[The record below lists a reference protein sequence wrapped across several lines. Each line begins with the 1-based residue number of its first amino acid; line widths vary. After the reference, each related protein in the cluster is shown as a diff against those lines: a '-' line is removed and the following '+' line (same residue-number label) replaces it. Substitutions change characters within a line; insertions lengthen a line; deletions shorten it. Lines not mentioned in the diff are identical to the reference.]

1 MQDPKKRKKKKLY
14 TTILSTGIMTGGIAT
29 LVFAYQSGAAFHP
42 SGKKQEIKKNQIVF
56 SKNKDMTGQKKNKDK
71 DNSRFLKENQKDQQG
86 AQTQNDADYMFKN
99 ALTSQK
105 NQIHL
110 ADSNVTQANNGSQ
123 TTDKNNYYNVTKDP
137 SKADVVIDATNGDGN
152 KNNTSSDSN
161 QNNSNNNSNSD
172 SDHNS
177 NNNNSNNTNKDQDNT
192 GSDTIPSDSA
202 KDPQSA
208 KENPTDAL
216 YPSKPFTGEIPT
228 LSEDTE
234 DGDNESVIIKQSDTN
249 TNAILYKGQSVT
261 AKDIYHSLDTYV
273 YGKDK
278 YTYVLGEKAYGSYI
292 KIDSVSFDGAKTW
305 KNKFP
310 VEIPTDIKKD
320 MMKIKVNYRLSEKK
334 KWVTRIVDYEPK
346 DTRVFLLSEKI
357 TKENTV
363 ISDDIILNKY
373 DQNPEPG
380 TKMNLFRLQSDF
392 LGSGRLNA
400 LFPGWTEKGKSVS
413 WFYEVKAGR
422 HILEPAQMVALDKK
436 YTVELKHFWMNED
449 YKVDDT
455 AADSKLCYLQT
466 LTDLDD
472 QYDTL
477 KIPKY
482 IQAVDVDSDND
493 MSVDQLEV
501 PDTVVYMNL
510 KDSGMR
516 VNDSYKVDED
526 NPCYTSTSEGILMNK
541 SKSEI
546 MSIPYHTTKL
556 KVGKSVNKVVI
567 EKKNQLTEID
577 LSELSKE
584 QLTEIDYKKLNDC
597 KIIVSDDNLIS
608 FIQENYKNIFE
619 NDGNT
624 VAAVSDPKL
633 TYTVKNQTIIN
644 KEGRMISALNVGSD
658 MLNLTDQVTSIAAEA
673 LKEAT
678 DVSMLVMPAN
688 GNTVSFEQDALKAS
702 AVTEVQCYS
711 KEQYDD
717 VAKQIEDKKIPAN
730 IKVKMVSKSEEGNIY
745 CEKSTESGE
754 KTVLLSVPKDITEF
768 DGNMTEEG
776 TDKKVSIDQIAN
788 SAFSNC
794 KNLKWVVLPESVKK
808 IGYQCFRNCTNLE
821 GLLINSKDEIT
832 IGDESLDRCSALRF
846 AASNAK
852 KGIIQNDYHP
862 KVKDAHVNDTDIPQY
877 FYILDGSE
885 GYNEAFTTITGSE
898 TPISGYRM
906 EDIGEGTRM
915 LYGVDDE
922 DQPWLA
928 LRSGKIVADHVKLS
942 KYTKEIFHYAMSD
955 TTSKSGTYDVN
966 WSEIPV
972 WAIDKGAFYQSDLGG
987 DIQFN
992 ENMFMGELAMSGCD
1006 QISSIYLP
1014 GDNIRLGK
1022 NVFNNCKNLK
1032 NVEIEK
1038 MSDTSGIDAGIFN
1051 GCDNLRDIILKSEK
1065 AENLLQNDTNVP
1077 YQFNYGWTQEEEA
1090 EKLRIHIPEGSEIT
1104 YIKGWRYIYAGFVA
1118 ASDKSAYA
1126 NMREQISLDYTDWET
1141 WEVPSEERIDE
1152 IQKEQLLESENRIR
1166 KMTGMD
1172 SVSEPTQLYLYHEA
1186 DGMVT
1191 LADVPS
1197 VTEELNLGTQDME
1210 LPEGWYLDYVGTG
1223 AFKNAK
1229 NLKKLTIPDNM
1240 TGIETDMLKGV
1251 ESDQIDLIFEAA
1263 SPLEL
1268 KLSTEGTAYEFGVS
1282 DEHLRIHVPGGS
1294 EKQYLRSWV
1303 FPLAGY
1309 QDLDAMRQAVKEENL
1324 NADEQQIDQI
1334 IAKQLLPIENR
1345 LRKMMDLDEIKSIE
1359 DLSCKDQLNLPDDKE
1374 SDTEEQKM
1382 KNKKESTK
1390 DQTSTEKKE
1399 VTTEDQTSTENKTTT
1414 QKETTTEEKNT
1425 KKDENLAD
1433 SDKESED
1440 TTESKSEDAVEK
1452 TKESVERSSN
1462 MEEHKDDR

>member
-137 SKADVVIDATNGDGN
+137 SKADVVIDATSGDGD

-172 SDHNS
+172 S
-177 NNNNSNNTNKDQDNT
+177 NNNNSNNNSNNTDKDHDNT
-192 GSDTIPSDSA
+192 ASDRIPSDSA
-202 KDPQSA
+202 KDPKST

-228 LSEDTE
+228 MSEDTE
-234 DGDNESVIIKQSDTN
+234 DGDNESVIIKQSDAN
-249 TNAILYKGQSVT
+249 ANAILYKGQSVT
-261 AKDIYHSLDTYV
+261 AKDIYNSLDTYV
-273 YGKDK
+273 YGKDE
-278 YTYVLGEKAYGSYI
+278 YTYVLGEKAYGQYI

-310 VEIPTDIKKD
+310 VEIPTDIKTD
-320 MMKIKVNYRLSEKK
+320 MMKIKVSYRLSEKK
-334 KWVTRIVDYEPK
+334 KWVTRTVDYEPK
-346 DTRVFLLSEKI
+346 DSRIFLLSEKI

-380 TKMNLFRLQSDF
+380 TKMNLLRLQSDF
-392 LGSGRLNA
+392 LGSGQLTS
-400 LFPGWTEKGKSVS
+400 LFPGWMEKGKTVS

-422 HILEPAQMVALDKK
+422 HILEPAEMVSLDKK

-449 YKVDDT
+449 YKVDDM
-455 AADSKLCYLQT
+455 ADDSQLCYLQT
-466 LTDLDD
+466 LTAVDG

-482 IQAVDVDSDND
+482 IQAVDVDSDTD

-510 KDSGMR
+510 DDSGMR
-516 VNDSYKVDED
+516 VNDSYKVDKG
-526 NPCYTSTSEGILMNK
+526 NPCYTSSSDGILMNK

-556 KVGKSVNKVVI
+556 KVAKSVNKVTI
-567 EKKNQLTEID
+567 EKKNQLSQID

-597 KIIVSDDNLIS
+597 KIIVNDDDLVS

-624 VAAVSDPKL
+624 VAAASDPKL
-633 TYTVKNQTIIN
+633 TYTVKNQAIIN

-658 MLNLTDQVTSIAAEA
+658 ILNLTDQVTSIATEA
-673 LKEAT
+673 LKEAS

-688 GNTVSFEQDALKAS
+688 GNVVSFEQDALKS
-702 AVTEVQCYS
+702 SGVTTIQCYS
-711 KEQYDD
+711 QEQYDD
-717 VAKQIEDKKIPAN
+717 VTKQIEEKKISSD
-730 IKVKMVSKSEEGNIY
+730 IKVKMVSKSNEGMIY
-745 CEKSTESGE
+745 CEKSTDSGE
-754 KTVLLSVPKDITEF
+754 KTVLLSAPKDITEF
-768 DGNMTEEG
+768 DGSMTEEG
-776 TDKKVSIDQIAN
+776 SDKQVSIDQIAN

-794 KNLKWVVLPESVKK
+794 KNLKWVTLPESVKE

-832 IGDESLDRCSALRF
+832 IGDESLDGCTSLRF

-852 KGIIQNDYHP
+852 KGIVQNDYEPDITDHY
-862 KVKDAHVNDTDIPQY
+862 VNQTDIPKY
-877 FYILDGSE
+877 FYVLDGCE
-885 GYNEAFTTITGSE
+885 GYNEGFTSITGSE
-898 TPISGYRM
+898 TSVSAYRM
-906 EDIGEGTRM
+906 EDIGDGSKM
-915 LYGVDDE
+915 LYGVDDN
-922 DQPWLA
+922 DQAWLA
-928 LRSGKIVADHVKLS
+928 VRCGKTVPDHVKLL
-942 KYTKEIFHYAMSD
+942 KETKEIFHYAMSD
-955 TTSKSGTYDVN
+955 TISQSGSYDIN
-966 WSEIPV
+966 WDELPV

-987 DIQFN
+987 DIKFN
-992 ENMFMGELAMSGCD
+992 ENMYLDELALSGCD
-1006 QISSIYLP
+1006 QITSINLP
-1014 GDNIRLGK
+1014 GNNIRLGK

-1032 NVEIEK
+1032 SVEIEK
-1038 MSDTSGIDAGIFN
+1038 MSDSSGIDSGIFN
-1051 GCDNLRDIILKSEK
+1051 GCDKLSDLTLKSEA
-1065 AENLLQNDTNVP
+1065 AEKLLQNDMNVP
-1077 YQFNYGWTQEEEA
+1077 YQFNYGWTQEEES
-1090 EKLRIHIPEGSEIT
+1090 EKLRIHIPEGSEIV
-1104 YIKGWRYIYAGFVA
+1104 YIKGWRYIYSGFVDTA
-1118 ASDKSAYA
+1118 DKNAYA
-1126 NMREQISLDYTDWET
+1126 SMREKISSDYTDWDT

-1152 IQKEQLLESENRIR
+1152 IQKEQLLETENRIR
-1166 KMTGMD
+1166 KMTGMS

-1197 VTEELNLGTQDME
+1197 VTEELDLGTQDME

-1240 TGIETDMLKGV
+1240 SGIETDMLKGV

-1268 KLSTEGTAYEFGVS
+1268 KLSSEGIAYEFGVS
-1282 DEHLRIHVPGGS
+1282 DEHLRIHVPEGS
-1294 EKQYLRSWV
+1294 EEQYLRSWV
-1303 FPLAGY
+1303 FPMAGY
-1309 QDLDAMRQAVKEENL
+1309 QDLDAMRQAVKEENSD
-1324 NADEQQIDQI
+1324 ADDQQIDQI

-1345 LRKMMDLDEIKSIE
+1345 LRKMMDLEEITSIE
-1359 DLSCKDQLNLPDDKE
+1359 DLSCKDQLNLSDDTK
-1374 SDTEEQKM
+1374 SDTEAQKM

-1399 VTTEDQTSTENKTTT
+1399 VTTGDQTSTET
-1414 QKETTTEEKNT
+1414 KETTEEKDT
-1425 KKDENLAD
+1425 KKDENLTD
-1433 SDKESED
+1433 SGKKPED
-1440 TTESKSEDAVEK
+1440 MTESKSEDSSEK
-1452 TKESVERSSN
+1452 TEDSVERSN
-1462 MEEHKDDR
+1462 NVEENGGAQQ